1 LIYVTRDDAADVYQG
16 DIYASVPFVH
26 LSLSEPVFFTS
37 PNAAPAT
44 WSSCV
49 AAVANGDIIASVPLR
64 ASLAMVISQDCDAAR
79 DDSFVT
85 LCEVD
90 DFRRVHPDIG
100 DRTSADQL
108 QKQITKVSKI
118 VLRWFYLP
126 IDTDR
131 PDLNRKN
138 AADFRVTTR
147 LTVRDLRTLHR
158 VAGLNETAREHL
170 RHRIAY
176 FFQRYAVDEWYA
188 LDAAELRA
196 YRRDGHPDTAAFEW
210 QPEDE

>member
-1 LIYVTRDDAADVYQG
+1 
-16 DIYASVPFVH
+16 
-26 LSLSEPVFFTS
+26 
-37 PNAAPAT
+37 
-44 WSSCV
+44 
-49 AAVANGDIIASVPLR
+49 
-64 ASLAMVISQDCDAAR
+64 MVISQDCDVAR

-100 DRTSADQL
+100 DRTSADHL

-126 IDTDR
+126 IDANR

-147 LTVRDLRTLHR
+147 LTVRDLRTLRR
-158 VAGLNETAREHL
+158 VAGLNEQAREHL
-170 RHRIAY
+170 RNRIAY

-196 YRRDGHPDTAAFEW
+196 YRRDGHQDAKAFPW
-210 QPEDE
+210 QAEDE